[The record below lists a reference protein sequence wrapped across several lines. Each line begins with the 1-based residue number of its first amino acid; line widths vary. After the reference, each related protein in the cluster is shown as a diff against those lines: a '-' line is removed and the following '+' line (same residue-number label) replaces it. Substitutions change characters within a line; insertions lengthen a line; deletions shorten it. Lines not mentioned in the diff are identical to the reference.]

1 MIIKYFEIDKT
12 DLNKSNFYLFYGKN
26 DGLQNEIIKKSFI
39 NNFQGNINRYDEK
52 EFIENYNIIATEVL
66 TKSLFESEKI
76 IIISRTSDKILK
88 LIQEIFERDIKDIK
102 FILKSGILEKKS
114 KLRTFFEKN
123 ENLVIVPFYEDDVNS
138 LSTIA
143 LNFIRKNNIKMSRE
157 SLNLIVNRANGNR
170 ENLKNDLEKI
180 FNFSITN
187 KNIDTEDIINLTNLS
202 ENYGINELADSYLEK
217 NIKSTSKILNENIF
231 TEQDCV
237 LIIRS
242 ILSKSKRLMNIIEI
256 YNETKD
262 LDEAIMS
269 AKPPVFWKDK
279 ISVKKQ
285 AKTWVLSEL
294 KNKIYEINDIETLI
308 KINSRNS
315 INLISDFMINY

>member
-26 DGLQNEIIKKSFI
+26 DGLQNEIIEKSFI

-114 KLRTFFEKN
+114 KLRNFFERN

-187 KNIDTEDIINLTNLS
+187 KNIDTENIIKLTNLS

-231 TEQDCV
+231 SEQDCV
-237 LIIRS
+237 LIIRT

-262 LDEAIMS
+262 LDKAIMS

-294 KNKIYEINDIETLI
+294 KNKIYKINDIESLI

>member
-114 KLRTFFEKN
+114 KLRNFFEKN
-123 ENLVIVPFYEDDVNS
+123 ENLIIVPFYEDDVNS

-187 KNIDTEDIINLTNLS
+187 KNIDTENIIKLTNLS

-231 TEQDCV
+231 SEQDCV
-237 LIIRS
+237 LIIRT

-262 LDEAIMS
+262 LDKAIMS

-285 AKTWVLSEL
+285 AKTWALSEL
-294 KNKIYEINDIETLI
+294 KNKIYKINDIESLI

>member
-1 MIIKYFEIDKT
+1 MIIKYFEINKA

-26 DGLQNEIIKKSFI
+26 DGLQNEIIEKNFTNK
-39 NNFQGNINRYDEK
+39 FQGSINKYDEK
-52 EFIENYNIIATEVL
+52 EFIENYNVIATEVL

-76 IIISRTSDKILK
+76 IIISRISEKILK
-88 LIQEIFERDIKDIK
+88 LIQEILERDIKDIK

-114 KLRTFFEKN
+114 KIRNFFERNK
-123 ENLVIVPFYEDDVNS
+123 NLVIVPFYEDDVNS
-138 LSTIA
+138 LSAIA
-143 LNFIRKNNIKMSRE
+143 LNFIRKHNIKMSRE
-157 SLNLIVNRANGNR
+157 SLNLIVSRANGNR

-180 FNFSITN
+180 FNFSVTN
-187 KNIDTEDIINLTNLS
+187 KNIDTENVIKLTNLS

-237 LIIRS
+237 LIIRT

-294 KNKIYEINDIETLI
+294 KNKIYEINDIESLI

-315 INLISDFMINY
+315 VNLISDFMINY

>member
-26 DGLQNEIIKKSFI
+26 DGLQNEIIEKSFI

-114 KLRTFFEKN
+114 KLRNFFEKN

-187 KNIDTEDIINLTNLS
+187 KNIDTENIIKLTNLS
-202 ENYGINELADSYLEK
+202 ENYGVNELADSYLEK

-237 LIIRS
+237 LIIRT

-294 KNKIYEINDIETLI
+294 KNKIYEINDIESLI

>member
-52 EFIENYNIIATEVL
+52 EFIENYNIIVTEVL

-88 LIQEIFERDIKDIK
+88 LIREIFERDIKDIK

-114 KLRTFFEKN
+114 KLRNFFEKN

-187 KNIDTEDIINLTNLS
+187 KNIDTENIIKLTNLS

-231 TEQDCV
+231 SEQDCV
-237 LIIRS
+237 LIIRT

-294 KNKIYEINDIETLI
+294 KNKIYEINDIESLI

>member
-1 MIIKYFEIDKT
+1 MIIKYFEIGKT

-52 EFIENYNIIATEVL
+52 EFIENYNIIVTEVL

-114 KLRTFFEKN
+114 KLRNFFEKN

-170 ENLKNDLEKI
+170 ENLKNDLKKI

-187 KNIDTEDIINLTNLS
+187 KNIDYENIIKLTNLS
-202 ENYGINELADSYLEK
+202 ENYGVNKLADSYLEK

-294 KNKIYEINDIETLI
+294 KNKIYEINDIESLI

>member
-26 DGLQNEIIKKSFI
+26 DGLQNEIIEKSFI

-88 LIQEIFERDIKDIK
+88 LIQDIFERDIKDIK

-114 KLRTFFEKN
+114 KLRNFFERN

-187 KNIDTEDIINLTNLS
+187 KNIDTENIIKLTNLS

-231 TEQDCV
+231 SEQDCV
-237 LIIRS
+237 LIIRT

-262 LDEAIMS
+262 LDKAIMS

-294 KNKIYEINDIETLI
+294 KNKIYKINDIESLI

>member
-12 DLNKSNFYLFYGKN
+12 DLNKFNFYLFYGKN

-88 LIQEIFERDIKDIK
+88 LIQDIFERDIKDIK

-114 KLRTFFEKN
+114 KLRNFFEKN

-187 KNIDTEDIINLTNLS
+187 KNIDTEDIIKLTNLS

-231 TEQDCV
+231 SEQDCV
-237 LIIRS
+237 LIIRT

-262 LDEAIMS
+262 LDKAIMS

-294 KNKIYEINDIETLI
+294 KNKIYKINDIESLI

>member
-39 NNFQGNINRYDEK
+39 NNFKGNINRYDEK

-76 IIISRTSDKILK
+76 IIISRTSEKILK
-88 LIQEIFERDIKDIK
+88 LIQEIIERDIKDIK

-114 KLRTFFEKN
+114 KLRNYFEKN
-123 ENLVIVPFYEDDVNS
+123 ENLVIVPFYEDDDNS

-187 KNIDTEDIINLTNLS
+187 KNIDYENIIKLTNLS
-202 ENYGINELADSYLEK
+202 ENYGVNKLADSYLEK

-315 INLISDFMINY
+315 INLISDFVINY

>member
-26 DGLQNEIIKKSFI
+26 DGLQNEIIEKSFI

-88 LIQEIFERDIKDIK
+88 LIQDIFERDIKDIK

-114 KLRTFFEKN
+114 KLRNFFEKN

-187 KNIDTEDIINLTNLS
+187 KNIDTENIIKLTNLS

-231 TEQDCV
+231 SEQDCV
-237 LIIRS
+237 LIIRT

-262 LDEAIMS
+262 LDKAIMS

-294 KNKIYEINDIETLI
+294 KNKIYKINDIESLI

>member
-26 DGLQNEIIKKSFI
+26 DGLQNEIIEKSFI

-88 LIQEIFERDIKDIK
+88 LIREIFERDIKDIK

-114 KLRTFFEKN
+114 KLRNFFERN

-187 KNIDTEDIINLTNLS
+187 KNIDTENIIKLTNLS

-231 TEQDCV
+231 SEQDCV
-237 LIIRS
+237 LIIRT

-262 LDEAIMS
+262 LDKAIMS

-285 AKTWVLSEL
+285 AKTWALSEL
-294 KNKIYEINDIETLI
+294 KNKIYKINDIESLI

>member
-52 EFIENYNIIATEVL
+52 EFIENYNIIVTEVL

-114 KLRTFFEKN
+114 KLRNFFEKN

-157 SLNLIVNRANGNR
+157 SLNLIVTRANGNR

-187 KNIDTEDIINLTNLS
+187 KNIDTENIIKLTNLS
-202 ENYGINELADSYLEK
+202 ENYGVNELADSYLEK

-237 LIIRS
+237 LIIRT

-294 KNKIYEINDIETLI
+294 KNKIYEINDIESLI

>member
-52 EFIENYNIIATEVL
+52 EFIENYNIIVTEVL

-114 KLRTFFEKN
+114 KLRNFFEKN

-187 KNIDTEDIINLTNLS
+187 KNIDTENIIKLTNLS

-231 TEQDCV
+231 SEQDCV
-237 LIIRS
+237 LIIRT

-262 LDEAIMS
+262 LDKAIMS

-285 AKTWVLSEL
+285 AKTWALSEL
-294 KNKIYEINDIETLI
+294 KNKIYKINDIESLI

>member
-12 DLNKSNFYLFYGKN
+12 DLNKSNFYLLYGKN

-39 NNFQGNINRYDEK
+39 NNFHGNINRYDEK

-114 KLRTFFEKN
+114 KLRNFFERN

-187 KNIDTEDIINLTNLS
+187 KNIDTENIIKLTNLS

-231 TEQDCV
+231 SEQDCV
-237 LIIRS
+237 LIIRT

-294 KNKIYEINDIETLI
+294 KNKIYEINDIESLI

>member
-1 MIIKYFEIDKT
+1 
-12 DLNKSNFYLFYGKN
+12 
-26 DGLQNEIIKKSFI
+26 
-39 NNFQGNINRYDEK
+39 
-52 EFIENYNIIATEVL
+52 
-66 TKSLFESEKI
+66 
-76 IIISRTSDKILK
+76 
-88 LIQEIFERDIKDIK
+88 
-102 FILKSGILEKKS
+102 
-114 KLRTFFEKN
+114 
-123 ENLVIVPFYEDDVNS
+123 
-138 LSTIA
+138 
-143 LNFIRKNNIKMSRE
+143 MSRE

-187 KNIDTEDIINLTNLS
+187 KNIDTENIIKLTNLS

-294 KNKIYEINDIETLI
+294 KNKIYEINDIESLI

>member
-1 MIIKYFEIDKT
+1 MIIKYFEINKA

-26 DGLQNEIIKKSFI
+26 DGLQNEIIEKNFTNK
-39 NNFQGNINRYDEK
+39 FQGSINKYDEK
-52 EFIENYNIIATEVL
+52 EFIENYNVIATEVL

-76 IIISRTSDKILK
+76 IIISRISDKILK
-88 LIQEIFERDIKDIK
+88 LIHEILERDIRDIK

-114 KLRTFFEKN
+114 KIRNFFEKN
-123 ENLVIVPFYEDDVNS
+123 KNLVIVPFYEDDVNS
-138 LSTIA
+138 LSAIA
-143 LNFIRKNNIKMSRE
+143 LNFIRKHNIKMSRE
-157 SLNLIVNRANGNR
+157 SLNLIVSRANGNR

-180 FNFSITN
+180 FNFSVTN
-187 KNIDTEDIINLTNLS
+187 KNIDTENVIKLTNLS

-231 TEQDCV
+231 SDQDCI
-237 LIIRS
+237 LIIRT
-242 ILSKSKRLMNIIEI
+242 ILSKSKRLINIIEI

-269 AKPPVFWKDK
+269 AKPPIFWKDK
-279 ISVKKQ
+279 MSVKKQ

-294 KNKIYEINDIETLI
+294 KNKVYEINDIESLI
-308 KINSRNS
+308 KINSKNS
-315 INLISDFMINY
+315 INLIADFMINY

>member
-114 KLRTFFEKN
+114 KLRNFFEKN

-187 KNIDTEDIINLTNLS
+187 KNIDTENIIKLTNLS

-237 LIIRS
+237 LIIRT

-294 KNKIYEINDIETLI
+294 KNKIYEINDIESLI

>member
-39 NNFQGNINRYDEK
+39 DNFQGNINRYDEK
-52 EFIENYNIIATEVL
+52 EFIENYNIIVTEVL

-76 IIISRTSDKILK
+76 IIISRASDKILK

-114 KLRTFFEKN
+114 KLRNFFEKN

-157 SLNLIVNRANGNR
+157 SLNLIVTRANGNR

-187 KNIDTEDIINLTNLS
+187 KNIDTENIIKLTNLS
-202 ENYGINELADSYLEK
+202 ENYGVNELADSYLEK

-231 TEQDCV
+231 TEQECV
-237 LIIRS
+237 LIIRT

-294 KNKIYEINDIETLI
+294 KNKIYEINDIESLI

>member
-39 NNFQGNINRYDEK
+39 NNFKGNINRYDEK

-114 KLRTFFEKN
+114 KLRNFFEKN

-187 KNIDTEDIINLTNLS
+187 KNIDTENIIKLTNLS
-202 ENYGINELADSYLEK
+202 ENYGVNELADSYLEK

-237 LIIRS
+237 LIIRT

-315 INLISDFMINY
+315 INLISDFVINY

>member
-76 IIISRTSDKILK
+76 IIISRTSDKILR
-88 LIQEIFERDIKDIK
+88 LIQEILERDIKDIK

-114 KLRTFFEKN
+114 KLRNFFEKN
-123 ENLVIVPFYEDDVNS
+123 ENLVIIPFYEDDVNS

-187 KNIDTEDIINLTNLS
+187 KNIDTENIIKLTNLS
-202 ENYGINELADSYLEK
+202 ENYGVNELADSYLEK

-237 LIIRS
+237 LIIRT

-294 KNKIYEINDIETLI
+294 KNKIYEINDIESLI

>member
-26 DGLQNEIIKKSFI
+26 DGLQNEIIEKSFI

-52 EFIENYNIIATEVL
+52 EFIENYNIIVTEVL

-114 KLRTFFEKN
+114 KLRNFFEKN

-187 KNIDTEDIINLTNLS
+187 KNIDTGNIIKLTNLS

-294 KNKIYEINDIETLI
+294 KNKIYKINDIESLI

>member
-39 NNFQGNINRYDEK
+39 DNFQGNINRYDEK
-52 EFIENYNIIATEVL
+52 EFIENYNIIVTEVL

-114 KLRTFFEKN
+114 KLRNFFEKN
-123 ENLVIVPFYEDDVNS
+123 ENLVIVPFYEDDINS

-187 KNIDTEDIINLTNLS
+187 KNIDTENIIKLTNLS
-202 ENYGINELADSYLEK
+202 ENYGINELVDSYLEK

-231 TEQDCV
+231 SEQDCV
-237 LIIRS
+237 LIIRT
-242 ILSKSKRLMNIIEI
+242 ILSKSKRLMNIIEV

-285 AKTWVLSEL
+285 AKTWALSEL
-294 KNKIYEINDIETLI
+294 KNKIYKINDIESLI

>member
-39 NNFQGNINRYDEK
+39 NNFHGNINRYDEK
-52 EFIENYNIIATEVL
+52 DFIENYNIIATEVL

-88 LIQEIFERDIKDIK
+88 LIQDIFERDIKDIK

-114 KLRTFFEKN
+114 KLRNFFEKN
-123 ENLVIVPFYEDDVNS
+123 ENLVIVPFYEDDINS

-157 SLNLIVNRANGNR
+157 SLNLIVNRASGNR

-187 KNIDTEDIINLTNLS
+187 KNIDTENIIKLTNLS
-202 ENYGINELADSYLEK
+202 ENYGVNELADSYLEK

-237 LIIRS
+237 LIIRT

-256 YNETKD
+256 YNEKKD

-285 AKTWVLSEL
+285 AKTWALSEL
-294 KNKIYEINDIETLI
+294 KNKIYKINDIESLI

>member
-52 EFIENYNIIATEVL
+52 EFLENYNIIATEVL

-102 FILKSGILEKKS
+102 FILKSEILEKKS
-114 KLRTFFEKN
+114 KLRNFFEKN
-123 ENLVIVPFYEDDVNS
+123 ENLVIVPFYEDNVNS

-187 KNIDTEDIINLTNLS
+187 KNIDTEDIIKLTNLS

-262 LDEAIMS
+262 LDVAIMS

-294 KNKIYEINDIETLI
+294 KNKIYEINDIESLI

-315 INLISDFMINY
+315 VNLISDFMINY

>member
-12 DLNKSNFYLFYGKN
+12 DLNKFNFYLFYGKN

-114 KLRTFFEKN
+114 KLRNFFEKN

-187 KNIDTEDIINLTNLS
+187 KNIDTEDIIKLTNLS

-256 YNETKD
+256 YNETKN
-262 LDEAIMS
+262 LDVAIMS

-279 ISVKKQ
+279 ISLKKQ

-294 KNKIYEINDIETLI
+294 KNKIYEINDIESLI

-315 INLISDFMINY
+315 VNLISDFMINY

>member
-39 NNFQGNINRYDEK
+39 DNFQGNINRYDEK
-52 EFIENYNIIATEVL
+52 EFIENYNIIVTEVL

-114 KLRTFFEKN
+114 KLRNFFEKN

-187 KNIDTEDIINLTNLS
+187 KNIDTENIIKLTNLS
-202 ENYGINELADSYLEK
+202 ENYGVNELADSYLEK
-217 NIKSTSKILNENIF
+217 NIKNTSKILNENIF
-231 TEQDCV
+231 SEQDCV
-237 LIIRS
+237 LIIRT

-262 LDEAIMS
+262 LDKAIMS

-294 KNKIYEINDIETLI
+294 KNKIYEINDIESLI

>member
-12 DLNKSNFYLFYGKN
+12 DLNKFNFYLFYGKN

-114 KLRTFFEKN
+114 KLRNFFEKN

-187 KNIDTEDIINLTNLS
+187 KNIDTENIIKLTNLS
-202 ENYGINELADSYLEK
+202 ENYGINELVDSYLEK

-231 TEQDCV
+231 SEQDCV
-237 LIIRS
+237 LIIRT

-262 LDEAIMS
+262 LDKAIMS

-294 KNKIYEINDIETLI
+294 KNKIYKINDIESLI

>member
-1 MIIKYFEIDKT
+1 MIIKNFQVDKT
-12 DLNKSNFYLFYGKN
+12 DLNKYNFYLFYGKN
-26 DGLQNEIIKKSFI
+26 DGLQNEVIEKSFLKKFEGTI
-39 NNFQGNINRYDEK
+39 NKYDEK
-52 EFIENYNIIATEVL
+52 EFIENYNIIASEVL
-66 TKSLFESEKI
+66 TKSLFEREKI

-88 LIQEIFERDIKDIK
+88 LIQEILERDIKDIK

-114 KLRTFFEKN
+114 KLRNFFEKN
-123 ENLVIVPFYEDDVNS
+123 KNIVIVPFYEDDINS

-157 SLNLIVNRANGNR
+157 SLNLIINRANGNR

-187 KNIDTEDIINLTNLS
+187 KNIDSENIINLTNLA

-231 TEQDCV
+231 SDQDCV
-237 LIIRS
+237 LIIRT

-269 AKPPVFWKDK
+269 AKPPIFWKDK

-285 AKTWVLSEL
+285 VKSWILSEL
-294 KNKIYEINDIETLI
+294 KNKIYEINDIESLI

-315 INLISDFMINY
+315 VNLISDFIINY

>member
-1 MIIKYFEIDKT
+1 MIIKYFEINKT
-12 DLNKSNFYLFYGKN
+12 DLKKSNFYLLYGKN
-26 DGLQNEIIKKSFI
+26 DGLQNEIIEKSFI

-114 KLRTFFEKN
+114 KLRNFFEKN
-123 ENLVIVPFYEDDVNS
+123 ENLIIVPFYEDDVNS

-187 KNIDTEDIINLTNLS
+187 KNIDTEYIIKLTNLS

-217 NIKSTSKILNENIF
+217 NIKNTSKILNENIF
-231 TEQDCV
+231 SEQDCV
-237 LIIRS
+237 LIIRT

-262 LDEAIMS
+262 LDKAIMS

-294 KNKIYEINDIETLI
+294 KNKIYKINDIESLI

>member
-39 NNFQGNINRYDEK
+39 DNFQGNINRYDEK
-52 EFIENYNIIATEVL
+52 EFIENYNIIVTEVL

-76 IIISRTSDKILK
+76 IIISRTSDKILR
-88 LIQEIFERDIKDIK
+88 LIQEILERDIKDIK

-114 KLRTFFEKN
+114 KLRNFFEKN

-138 LSTIA
+138 ISTIA

-187 KNIDTEDIINLTNLS
+187 KNIDTENIIKLTNLS
-202 ENYGINELADSYLEK
+202 ENYGVNELADSYLEK

-237 LIIRS
+237 LIIRT

-262 LDEAIMS
+262 LDKAIMS

-294 KNKIYEINDIETLI
+294 KNKIYEINDIESLI

>member
-39 NNFQGNINRYDEK
+39 DNFQGNINRYDEK
-52 EFIENYNIIATEVL
+52 EFIENYNIIVTEVL

-114 KLRTFFEKN
+114 KLRNFFEKN

-187 KNIDTEDIINLTNLS
+187 KNIDTENIIKLTNLS
-202 ENYGINELADSYLEK
+202 ENYGVNELADSYLEK

-231 TEQDCV
+231 TEQECV
-237 LIIRS
+237 LIIRT

-285 AKTWVLSEL
+285 AKTWALSEL
-294 KNKIYEINDIETLI
+294 KNKIYKINDIESLI

>member
-52 EFIENYNIIATEVL
+52 EFIENYNIIVTEVL

-114 KLRTFFEKN
+114 KLRNFFEKN

-187 KNIDTEDIINLTNLS
+187 KNIDTENIIKLTNLS

-231 TEQDCV
+231 SEQDCV
-237 LIIRS
+237 LIIRT

-294 KNKIYEINDIETLI
+294 KNKIYEINDIESLI

>member
-52 EFIENYNIIATEVL
+52 EFIENYNIIVTEVL

-88 LIQEIFERDIKDIK
+88 LIREIFERDIKDIK

-114 KLRTFFEKN
+114 KLRNFFEKN

-187 KNIDTEDIINLTNLS
+187 KNIDTENIIKLTNLS

-231 TEQDCV
+231 SEQDCV
-237 LIIRS
+237 LIIRT

-269 AKPPVFWKDK
+269 AKPPVFWIDK

-294 KNKIYEINDIETLI
+294 KNKIYEINDIESLI